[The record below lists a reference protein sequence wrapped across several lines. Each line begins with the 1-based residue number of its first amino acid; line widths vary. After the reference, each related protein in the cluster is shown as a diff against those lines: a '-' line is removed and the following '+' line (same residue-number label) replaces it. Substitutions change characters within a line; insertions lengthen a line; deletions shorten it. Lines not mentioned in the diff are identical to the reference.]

1 VTPSRLVAAVGLAA
15 LLTGCAG
22 LSAADKRPRTDPV
35 ARLVPVGPSPWRE
48 DLGDP
53 VLADLLRRA
62 DAGGLDVKA
71 ALARLERAD
80 AEVEAGRAPTAP
92 HVTVGAAVAVGGGTF
107 HESRSAG
114 TPTLGATY
122 EADLW
127 RRYARARDA
136 AKLERQAAADDVEA
150 ARLLAGAETVRA
162 YTALRAAQAGAAAA
176 SRRQALAQRALEL
189 VRHRADEGAALPEE
203 VSARLHDLAAAR
215 AAAQTAETETAL
227 QAARLGDLTGQRG
240 LTLPAA
246 SLPPVAA
253 AAPGAPS
260 DKVDGRPDVQAAFAR
275 LKAADARRASAVA
288 AARPQFVITAALG
301 QPDPAIATLL
311 DIKELAWAAA
321 GALSQEVLDGG
332 AKRAAVHAAS
342 AEADLADIAYRQAVV
357 TAWSDV
363 RAALAADA
371 AAQRQLDLA
380 GAQLDTARAA
390 LQTGE
395 RRHAA
400 GALDG
405 LAIAGLQAAVET
417 AEDGVREAQAQ
428 AAEARVR
435 RALAMGG
442 R

>member
-1 VTPSRLVAAVGLAA
+1 
-15 LLTGCAG
+15 
-22 LSAADKRPRTDPV
+22 
-35 ARLVPVGPSPWRE
+35 
-48 DLGDP
+48 
-53 VLADLLRRA
+53 
-62 DAGGLDVKA
+62 
-71 ALARLERAD
+71 
-80 AEVEAGRAPTAP
+80 
-92 HVTVGAAVAVGGGTF
+92 
-107 HESRSAG
+107 
-114 TPTLGATY
+114 
-122 EADLW
+122 
-127 RRYARARDA
+127 
-136 AKLERQAAADDVEA
+136 
-150 ARLLAGAETVRA
+150 
-162 YTALRAAQAGAAAA
+162 
-176 SRRQALAQRALEL
+176 
-189 VRHRADEGAALPEE
+189 
-203 VSARLHDLAAAR
+203 
-215 AAAQTAETETAL
+215 
-227 QAARLGDLTGQRG
+227 
-240 LTLPAA
+240 
-246 SLPPVAA
+246 
-253 AAPGAPS
+253 
-260 DKVDGRPDVQAAFAR
+260 
-275 LKAADARRASAVA
+275 
-288 AARPQFVITAALG
+288 VITAALG